1 MLHMIADGLLGGA
14 GTSPVNRL
22 NGQRIAY
29 IGDMLVQHATE
40 ISRLPDKGQIVLR
53 RVMAT

>member
-29 IGDMLVQHATE
+29 IGDMLVQHPTE
-40 ISRLPDKGQIVLR
+40 ISRLPDKGHIVLR

>member
-1 MLHMIADGLLGGA
+1 MLHTIADGLLGGA
-14 GTSPVNRL
+14 GTAPVNRL